1 LAGYLYNQAVLLKQ
15 TKLKLS
21 EDFIKAKFSF
31 DPEDN
36 HYVFCIHC
44 GCAGDLL
51 ICDGCPNVSHPK
63 CVGLTEVPEGDWF
76 CKKCENAKPKCNAI
90 CKSDKAIQNDE
101 KTQEDD
107 NQKEETCVVGN
118 SHSDSIK
125 SASGEVVSREITTEF
140 SSLSNCTDSVVKDDE
155 INPRNET
162 NLSTNPP
169 PSTSI
174 NEGVDSNKGAA
185 ANESRNE
192 AKPQAMPTVVSSDN
206 PEAKVPQSFTETDQ
220 TKSPPSTSTDKGVD
234 SNKGAIANECK
245 NEAKPQA
252 IPTVISSDNPES
264 KVPQSFTE
272 TDQPT
277 QAIAPEIDDFEFDE
291 KELELEKLLTEL
303 INQRAPPEA
312 KSKSQAAIEKQTS
325 RADDAEDGT
334 TKSSLSDP
342 IDALGDKTTWVRQF
356 LSFILIKSG
365 SELLSTKSCAIGKDM
380 EMWRKEKGMKPM
392 SGTGYLS
399 TVGGWKATV
408 RKAGTMVDCK
418 GEEEDDN
425 FCDDDEV
432 MPQKKSRSGKRKR
445 SVDSLQSLPKHG
457 RRFCASIG
465 IPDAE
470 EFLAT
475 RSSTL
480 SKKYATWRKREGMPV
495 LQGSGTR

>member
-1 LAGYLYNQAVLLKQ
+1 LAGYLYNQADLLKQ

-21 EDFIKAKFSF
+21 EDFIKANFPF

-63 CVGLTEVPEGDWF
+63 CVGLAEVPEGDWF

-101 KTQEDD
+101 KKQEDD
-107 NQKEETCVVGN
+107 IQKEETCVVGN

-125 SASGEVVSREITTEF
+125 SAPGEVVSSEITTEF

-155 INPRNET
+155 INRRNESKEMSMET
-162 NLSTNPP
+162 NLSTNLP
-169 PSTSI
+169 PSTSTD
-174 NEGVDSNKGAA
+174 EGADSNKGAA
-185 ANESRNE
+185 ANESENE
-192 AKPQAMPTVVSSDN
+192 AKPQEMPTVILSDN
-206 PEAKVPQSFTETDQ
+206 PEAKVPQS
-220 TKSPPSTSTDKGVD
+220 S
-234 SNKGAIANECK
+234 
-245 NEAKPQA
+245 
-252 IPTVISSDNPES
+252 
-264 KVPQSFTE
+264 TE
-272 TDQPT
+272 TDQPAQT
-277 QAIAPEIDDFEFDE
+277 IAPEIDDFEFDE
-291 KELELEKLLTEL
+291 KESELEKLLTEL
-303 INQRAPPEA
+303 INQRAPTEA
-312 KSKSQAAIEKQTS
+312 KSKSQAANEKQTS
-325 RADDAEDGT
+325 RADETEDDM
-334 TKSSLSDP
+334 TKYSHSDP
-342 IDALGDKTTWVRQF
+342 IDALGDTTTWVRQF

-365 SELLSTKSCAIGKDM
+365 SELLSTKSGAIGKDM
-380 EMWRKEKGMKPM
+380 EMWRKEKGMKPL

-399 TVGGWKATV
+399 TVSGWKATV

-418 GEEEDDN
+418 GEEEDGNFSDDN
-425 FCDDDEV
+425 EI

-445 SVDSLQSLPKHG
+445 SVDSLQSLPKQG

-465 IPDAE
+465 ITDAE

-475 RSSTL
+475 RSLTL

-495 LQGSGTR
+495 LQGTGTRYVSMAAC